1 MLLENKEF
9 LALTE
14 GKCMREKAMLVNGEL
29 RYMDLLVERSDG
41 GYNIIDYKSSE
52 HLNDLD
58 VKQVRDYIKAV
69 KDITGEAP
77 SGCNE
82 VKGVLCYLRDDKILL
97 KEIE

>member
-29 RYMDLLVERSDG
+29 RYMDLLVEREDG

-52 HLNDLD
+52 HLNDLHI
-58 VKQVRDYIKAV
+58 KQVRGYIKAV
-69 KDITGEAP
+69 TNIT
-77 SGCNE
+77 CKE
-82 VKGVLCYLRDDKILL
+82 VKGVLCYLRENEIFI
-97 KEIE
+97 KEIK